1 MSPSKR
7 TTNGTTSRSAAKK
20 TAAFSAE
27 ERAAMRERA
36 KEAKAEARANKT
48 NADGERDVLAKIAE
62 MPEPERTMATKL
74 HALVKAAAPS
84 LAPKTWYGMPAY
96 AKAGKVV
103 CFFQSAKK
111 FSTRY
116 ASFGFS
122 DAATL
127 DDGDLW
133 PVAFALQRWTPA
145 VESRLAALLRVAV
158 R

>member
-1 MSPSKR
+1 MSPTKR
-7 TTNGTTSRSAAKK
+7 TKNTAAGRSAAKEPD
-20 TAAFSAE
+20 TFSAA

-48 NADGERDVLAKIAE
+48 NADGEKDLLAKIAE
-62 MPEPERTMATKL
+62 MPEPERTMASKL

-127 DDGDLW
+127 DDGDVW

-145 VESRLAALLRVAV
+145 VEARIAALLRAAV

>member
-1 MSPSKR
+1 MSRGKR
-7 TTNGTTSRSAAKK
+7 TQDTAAKRSAAKEPD
-20 TAAFSAE
+20 TFSAV

-36 KEAKAEARANKT
+36 KEAKAEARANKS
-48 NADGERDVLAKIAE
+48 NAAAEQDVLAKIAE
-62 MPEPERTMATKL
+62 MPEPERTMAMQL

-96 AKAGKVV
+96 AKAGKVL

-111 FSTRY
+111 FGTRY
-116 ASFGFS
+116 ASFCFS
-122 DAATL
+122 DTATL

-133 PVAFALQRWTPA
+133 PVGFALLRWTPA
-145 VESRLAALLRVAV
+145 VEARITALLRAAV

>member
-1 MSPSKR
+1 MLF
-7 TTNGTTSRSAAKK
+7 RS
-20 TAAFSAE
+20 
-27 ERAAMRERA
+27 
-36 KEAKAEARANKT
+36 
-48 NADGERDVLAKIAE
+48 E